1 MIGKIVKEITP
12 NNLNHRNSEGD
23 FIKLKNGDIL
33 FVYTRYD
40 ANADDHAFA
49 NLYAVKSTD
58 GGETF
63 SEPYLVLDRLS
74 VNGNNVMSVSL
85 MRMQNGD
92 IGLYYLKK
100 TDYFQCR
107 LFLIRSADEGK
118 TWSKEVLCTGEKGY
132 YVVHNGRALRLASGK
147 IIVPAAY
154 VEVLTDPKDESI
166 STDWKPA
173 VFKTYASYD
182 DGYTWVEEGG
192 KTMKG
197 TNSPHGL
204 QEPCFVQLND
214 GRVWCLARTDLGRI
228 YHSYSSDE
236 GKTWDEFTPSW
247 FTSAISPITVKRVSK
262 DRLVSFWT
270 PIPVFNGV
278 TQKVGECWT
287 WGRNPYV
294 CAISTDDGKNFS
306 SPYAIETD
314 KNRGFGYTAFF
325 ETDDGDL
332 LVAYCAGG
340 EEDGWFMLNRL
351 RIRKIYADEL
361 VTIEKFNKDVL

>member
-12 NNLNHRNSEGD
+12 NDVNHRNSEGD
-23 FIKLKNGDIL
+23 FIQLNNGDIL

-40 ANADDHAFA
+40 ANCDDHAFA
-49 NLYAVKSTD
+49 NLYGCISKD

-63 SEPYLVLDRLS
+63 SDPYLVLDRLT

-107 LFLIRSADEGK
+107 LFLIRSSDEGK
-118 TWSKEVLCTGEKGY
+118 TWSNEVLCTGERGY

-147 IIVPAAY
+147 IIIPAAY
-154 VEVLTDPKDESI
+154 VEVLTDPNDETI

-173 VFKTYASYD
+173 VFRTYASYD

-192 KTMKG
+192 QPLKG
-197 TNSPHGL
+197 AKSAHGL
-204 QEPCFVQLND
+204 QEPCFVQLGD
-214 GRVWCLARTDLGRI
+214 GKVWCLARTDLGRV
-228 YHSYSSDE
+228 YESFSTDE
-236 GKTWDEFTPSW
+236 GKTWEDFIPSR
-247 FTSAISPITVKRVSK
+247 FTSAISPITVKRVSSSK
-262 DRLVSFWT
+262 LFAFWT
-270 PIPVFNGV
+270 PVPVYNGAV
-278 TQKVGECWT
+278 QKVGECWH

-294 CAISTDDGKNFS
+294 CSVSVDDGKTFINPFS
-306 SPYAIETD
+306 IETD
-314 KNRGFGYTAFF
+314 KNRGFGYTSFV
-325 ETDDGDL
+325 ETSNGDL

-361 VTIEKFNKDVL
+361 LTIENHTKETF